1 MQDSSPPEYTFRKI
15 TSYTMQPAHAKE
27 AITAAATPSSSAR
40 TVSLVVT
47 PVLLEYAIL
56 MRAATR
62 PPNTVFPN
70 NFRVCVLLL
79 RATSVPSRGW
89 RESAEIN
96 CSVASVA

>member
-1 MQDSSPPEYTFRKI
+1 MQDSSPPEYTFCKI

-89 RESAEIN
+89 RESAEIS